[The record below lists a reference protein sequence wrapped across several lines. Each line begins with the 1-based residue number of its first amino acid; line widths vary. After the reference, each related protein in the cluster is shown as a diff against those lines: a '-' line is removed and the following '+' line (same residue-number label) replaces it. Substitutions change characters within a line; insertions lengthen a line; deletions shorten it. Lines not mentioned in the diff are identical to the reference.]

1 MFVMWVADFQYNM
14 NLCQHLL
21 TISDMLNFTTPTGL
35 RDFYIKSKV
44 MLSYLLQPVYR
55 GSFTGGNLKKIIPQK
70 MVEIKAV
77 ITFHCR

>member
-21 TISDMLNFTTPTGL
+21 KISDMLNFTTRTGL

-55 GSFTGGNLKKIIPQK
+55 GSFTGGNLKRLFPRKWLKSKP
-70 MVEIKAV
+70 
-77 ITFHCR
+77 